1 MERIFNSKR
10 YSIEVLYHI
19 GAYENSIHFIFDKTT
34 KQCAIVDPAW
44 EPDLFLKKIQDKGYT
59 LTDIWITHW
68 HGDHTNAVDEVA
80 NKTGA
85 KITAGVN
92 EIPYLNIENTV
103 HTVSDGDTIKLGEV
117 EIQIIET
124 PGHTAG
130 GICYLLDE
138 HLIAGDTLFVYGVG
152 ICSLAGS
159 NPVKLFHSLNKLKTQ
174 VPDDIHLLC
183 GHNYGSEITTT
194 LAEQKRAN
202 PFLLIEDE
210 ETFVRYRMHVHDS
223 TRTYPMSPMTLEEVN
238 ALL

>member
-1 MERIFNSKR
+1 M
-10 YSIEVLYHI
+10 
-19 GAYENSIHFIFDKTT
+19 
-34 KQCAIVDPAW
+34 
-44 EPDLFLKKIQDKGYT
+44 
-59 LTDIWITHW
+59 
-68 HGDHTNAVDEVA
+68 
-80 NKTGA
+80 
-85 KITAGVN
+85 
-92 EIPYLNIENTV
+92 
-103 HTVSDGDTIKLGEV
+103 GEV

-159 NPVKLFHSLNKLKTQ
+159 NPVKLFHSLNKLKNQ
-174 VPDDIHLLC
+174 VSDDIHLLC

>member
-1 MERIFNSKR
+1 MERIYNSNR

-19 GAYENSIHFIFDKTT
+19 GAYENSIHFIFDKAT

-92 EIPYLNIENTV
+92 ELPYLNIENTI

-159 NPVKLFHSLNKLKTQ
+159 NPVKLFHSLNKLKTK
-174 VPDDIHLLC
+174 VPDDINLLC

-210 ETFVRYRMHVHDS
+210 ETFVRYRMQVQDS
-223 TRTYPMSPMTLEEVN
+223 TRTYQMSPMTLEEVN